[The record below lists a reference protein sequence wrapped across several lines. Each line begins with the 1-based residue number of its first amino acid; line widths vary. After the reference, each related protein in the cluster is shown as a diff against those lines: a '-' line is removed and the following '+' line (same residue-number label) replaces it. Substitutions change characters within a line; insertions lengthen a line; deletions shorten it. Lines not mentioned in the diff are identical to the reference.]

1 MSIETRSD
9 TSNVKPQRIVRFV
22 LKEALTAGG
31 NAEAYVRICRDDGT
45 FYNTTTPITVYDET
59 GGRDGV
65 EGDKGVA
72 VWMPDSRHYEIIDK
86 VC

>member
-1 MSIETRSD
+1 
-9 TSNVKPQRIVRFV
+9 
-22 LKEALTAGG
+22 
-31 NAEAYVRICRDDGT
+31 
-45 FYNTTTPITVYDET
+45 
-59 GGRDGV
+59 V